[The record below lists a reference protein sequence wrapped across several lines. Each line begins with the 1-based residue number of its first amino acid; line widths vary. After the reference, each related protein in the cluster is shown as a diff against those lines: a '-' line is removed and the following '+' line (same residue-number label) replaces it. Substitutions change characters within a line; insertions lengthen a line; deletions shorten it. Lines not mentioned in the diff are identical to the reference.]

1 MNILKITQ
9 SSLFYAFLI
18 LLFTIYFI
26 IFFYLSLDKI
36 NNFQESEIK
45 SQFDKFENEKI
56 MKILI

>member
-45 SQFDKFENEKI
+45 SQFDQFENEKI